1 MEEKRNR
8 IKELINI
15 LNEAARVYY
24 QGTDEIMSNFEYDKL
39 YDELLE
45 LEKETGLVFSDSPTQ
60 NVGSEVVSSLEKER
74 HEKPMLSLD
83 KTKDV
88 NVLQEFIKGQKSILS
103 WKMDGLTIVLTYRDG
118 KLFKAVTRGTGEV
131 GEVITA
137 NAKQF
142 KNIPLSISF
151 TGELI
156 LRGEAIIT
164 YDDFK
169 RINDSIP
176 EDGNKYKN
184 PRNLCSG
191 SVRQLNSEVT
201 AKRNVR
207 FYAFSLVKADGI
219 DFNNSHEEQFK
230 WLASQGF
237 EVVEY
242 KITDYDNL
250 PNDVLEFESRIP
262 NNAFPTDGL
271 VITMDDIAYGESL
284 GTTSKFPRNAM
295 AFKWADEIKE
305 TKLLDVE
312 WSASRTGLL
321 NPVAIFQTVDLEG
334 TNVSRASVHN
344 VSIVKELALGIGDTI
359 TVYKANMI
367 IPQIAENLTR
377 SGNLS
382 IPAVCPICGGE
393 TKISAVNDVESLY
406 CTNPECPA
414 KQLKRFALMVS
425 RDALNI
431 EGLSEATLEKFI
443 AEGFLKDIP
452 DLFEISKYREQ
463 IIEMEGFGE
472 TSYNNLISEIEKS
485 KNTTLPKL
493 IYGLGITNVGLSN
506 AKLICKEYDYD
517 PEALRNA
524 DVDRL
529 TAIDKVGEVIA
540 NSFTEY
546 FKDEKNL
553 QCYDKLISILEFEKI
568 QSAGDKFKG
577 LTFVITGNVEKF
589 ENRNAVKE
597 YIESFGGKVAGSV
610 SAKTNYLINNDT
622 ASGSSKNKKA
632 KELGIPIISEE
643 DFLNL

>member
-1 MEEKRNR
+1 MEEKKSRV
-8 IKELINI
+8 KELVKI
-15 LNEAARVYY
+15 LNEASRVYY

-60 NVGSEVVSSLEKER
+60 KVGSEVVSNLEKER

-83 KTKDV
+83 KTKDIET
-88 NVLQEFIKGQKSILS
+88 LREFIKGQKSILS

-137 NAKQF
+137 NAKKF
-142 KNIPLSISF
+142 KNIPLNISF

-164 YDDFK
+164 YEDFN
-169 RINDSIP
+169 RINDEIP

-191 SVRQLNSEVT
+191 SVRQLNSEIT

-207 FYAFSLVKADGI
+207 FYAFSLVKAEGV

-230 WLASQGF
+230 WLISQGF
-237 EVVEY
+237 EVVER
-242 KITDYDNL
+242 KLTDYDHL
-250 PNDVLEFESRIP
+250 RDDVLEFESKIP
-262 NNAFPTDGL
+262 GNAFPTDGL

-321 NPVAIFQTVDLEG
+321 NPVAIFETVDLEG

-344 VSIVKELALGIGDTI
+344 LSIVKELALGIGDTI

-367 IPQIAENLTR
+367 IPQIAENLTK
-377 SGNLS
+377 SGTLKY
-382 IPAVCPICGGE
+382 PDVCPVCGGE
-393 TKISAVNDVESLY
+393 TKVSAVNEVESLY

-443 AEGFLKDIP
+443 AEGYLKDIP
-452 DLFEISKYREQ
+452 DLFELSKYKDQ
-463 IIEMEGFGE
+463 IVEMEGFGE
-472 TSYNNLISEIEKS
+472 TSYNNLITEIEKS

-493 IYGLGITNVGLSN
+493 IYGLGIANVGLSN

-517 PEALRNA
+517 PQALSKA
-524 DVDRL
+524 DAARL
-529 TAIDKVGEVIA
+529 TEIDKVGEVIA
-540 NSFTEY
+540 SSFTEY
-546 FKDEKNL
+546 FNDEKNL
-553 QCYDKLISILEFEKI
+553 ERYNKLVEILQFEKI
-568 QSAGDKFKG
+568 QAAGDKFKG
-577 LTFVITGNVEKF
+577 MTFVITGNVEKF

-597 YIESFGGKVAGSV
+597 YIESFGGKVSGSV
-610 SAKTNYLINNDT
+610 SAKTTYLINNDT

-632 KELGIPIISEE
+632 KELGIPIINEE
-643 DFLNL
+643 DFLQL